1 VRSFAVGDDADAT
14 GDHAATPAA
23 MTTLPSLSMTW
34 SDRAVAPPT
43 ASLAAGGGLGVE
55 NAPFLVV
62 GETGA
67 DLGSVVTAPSSM
79 RCSRLAV
86 LPIA

>member
-1 VRSFAVGDDADAT
+1 
-14 GDHAATPAA
+14 
-23 MTTLPSLSMTW
+23 MTW
-34 SDRAVAPPT
+34 SDRAV

-67 DLGSVVTAPSSM
+67 DVGFGRDSAQLNALFPPRGAADRLGEVSQSV
-79 RCSRLAV
+79 
-86 LPIA
+86 